1 MHSFIPLFIVSLAC
15 ADSVPSFSQDRV
27 CWLANRVPCVKTNSM
42 QIKSLPLAVWV
53 LGGAVLGY
61 IVVFLAL
68 TLLKSLAVVIGPILG
83 ALWGYSL
90 YRRRSS

>member
-1 MHSFIPLFIVSLAC
+1 
-15 ADSVPSFSQDRV
+15 
-27 CWLANRVPCVKTNSM
+27 M
-42 QIKSLPLAVWV
+42 QIRALPLAVWV

-68 TLLKSLAVVIGPILG
+68 TLLKSLAIIIGPILG

-90 YRRRSS
+90 YKRRFS

>member
-1 MHSFIPLFIVSLAC
+1 MRIARHS
-15 ADSVPSFSQDRV
+15 V
-27 CWLANRVPCVKTNSM
+27 CINTHIM

-68 TLLKSLAVVIGPILG
+68 TLLKSLAVVIGPVLG

-90 YRRRSS
+90 YKRRSS